1 MLNCPAIQGIFS
13 LLLSFEERR
22 QPDRTGD
29 GRPSCVQ
36 EQWQTGECSMAVWMA
51 IQGAEEKQSTWRLHG
66 MAWNG
71 NSKFLSNTASVCI
84 HCLADAGKPAAA
96 RSGLGLGLGQ

>member
-1 MLNCPAIQGIFS
+1 VNCPAIQGIFS
-13 LLLSFEERR
+13 LLLSLEERR

-36 EQWQTGECSMAVWMA
+36 EQWQTGECSMAGWMA

-66 MAWNG
+66 MEWKP
-71 NSKFLSNTASVCI
+71 KFLSNTASLSLCVCI
-84 HCLADAGKPAAA
+84 STAWLTPEN
-96 RSGLGLGLGQ
+96 RRRRGQG